1 MFSFNLIPRVF
12 SLSNMAAA
20 GEKTLA
26 HSELKRSLIG
36 AFHYAFILLLLLYY
50 FAKPVQHHA
59 KDPYIKVDH
68 NTRVYDP
75 YSLRTVCG
83 FFNVPQY

>member
-1 MFSFNLIPRVF
+1 MFHLLQWSKDQGDDDEKPAILHSFLKSSDSVLDLS
-12 SLSNMAAA
+12 SL
-20 GEKTLA
+20 LA
-26 HSELKRSLIG
+26 ILL
-36 AFHYAFILLLLLYY
+36 LLLLLYY

-59 KDPYIKVDH
+59 KDLYIKVDH
-68 NTRVYDP
+68 NTGVYDP